1 MYYKIKTKMN
11 YSDKVKDY
19 LLELGYQI
27 SKEIPEEQIFI
38 ISNEDNAVNNMV
50 LDCEDNLLVIE
61 QKLVDVA
68 VDSTELWKQLLQA
81 NRRLVYGAYVLDE
94 TAKHLIF
101 RDTLELE
108 NLDKNELE
116 ASLNSLALG
125 LVENIDLLLTIA
137 GEEKKD

>member
-1 MYYKIKTKMN
+1 MN
-11 YSDKVKDY
+11 YSDKVKEY
-19 LLELGYQI
+19 LRELGYQI
-27 SKEIPEEQIFI
+27 TKEIPEEQIFI

-50 LDCEDNLLVIE
+50 LDCEDNLLIIE
-61 QKLVDVA
+61 QKLVDVN
-68 VDSTELWKQLLQA
+68 VDCPELWKKLLQA
-81 NRRLVYGAYVLDE
+81 NRGLVYGAYVLDE
-94 TAKHLIF
+94 TAKHLMF

-108 NLDKNELE
+108 NLDINELE

>member
-1 MYYKIKTKMN
+1 MN

-68 VDSTELWKQLLQA
+68 VDSTELWKLLLQA

>member
-1 MYYKIKTKMN
+1 MSYTN
-11 YSDKVKDY
+11 KVKEY
-19 LLELGYQI
+19 LLERGYQI
-27 SKEIPEEQIFI
+27 TKEIPEEEIFI
-38 ISNEDNAVNNMV
+38 INNDDNGVNNMF
-50 LDCEDNLLVIE
+50 LDCEDNLLIIE
-61 QKLVDVA
+61 QKLVDVN
-68 VDSTELWKQLLQA
+68 VDSPELWKQLLQA
-81 NRRLVYGAYVLDE
+81 NRKLVFGAYVLDE

-137 GEEKKD
+137 GEENKY

>member
-1 MYYKIKTKMN
+1 MN
-11 YSDKVKDY
+11 YLNKVKEY

-27 SKEIPEEQIFI
+27 TKEIPEDQILI
-38 ISNEDNAVNNMV
+38 IDYDDNGVNNMI
-50 LDCEDNLLVIE
+50 LDCEDNLLIIE
-61 QKLVDVA
+61 QKLVDVN
-68 VDSTELWKQLLQA
+68 VDNPELWKQLLQA
-81 NRRLVYGAYVLDE
+81 NRNLVFGAYVLDE

-137 GEEKKD
+137 GEENIH

>member
-1 MYYKIKTKMN
+1 MN
-11 YSDKVKDY
+11 YSNKVKEY

-27 SKEIPEEQIFI
+27 TKEIPEDQILI
-38 ISNEDNAVNNMV
+38 IDYDDNGVNNMI
-50 LDCEDNLLVIE
+50 LDCEDNLLIIE
-61 QKLVDVA
+61 QKLVDVN
-68 VDSTELWKQLLQA
+68 VDNPELWKQLLQA
-81 NRRLVYGAYVLDE
+81 NRNLVFGAYVLDE

-125 LVENIDLLLTIA
+125 LV
-137 GEEKKD
+137 

>member
-1 MYYKIKTKMN
+1 MN
-11 YSDKVKDY
+11 YSNKVKEY

-27 SKEIPEEQIFI
+27 TKEIPEDQILI
-38 ISNEDNAVNNMV
+38 IDYDDNGVNNMI
-50 LDCEDNLLVIE
+50 LDCEDNLLIIE
-61 QKLVDVA
+61 QKLVDVN
-68 VDSTELWKQLLQA
+68 VDNPELWKQLLQA
-81 NRRLVYGAYVLDE
+81 NRNLVFGAYVLDE

-137 GEEKKD
+137 GEENIH

>member
-1 MYYKIKTKMN
+1 MN
-11 YSDKVKDY
+11 YSDKVKEY
-19 LLELGYQI
+19 LRELGYQI
-27 SKEIPEEQIFI
+27 TKEIPEEQIFI

-50 LDCEDNLLVIE
+50 LDCEDNLLIIE
-61 QKLVDVA
+61 QKLVDVN
-68 VDSTELWKQLLQA
+68 VDSPELWKKLLQA
-81 NRRLVYGAYVLDE
+81 NRGLVYGAYVLDE
-94 TAKHLIF
+94 TAKHLMF

-108 NLDKNELE
+108 NLDINELE

>member
-1 MYYKIKTKMN
+1 MN

-68 VDSTELWKQLLQA
+68 VDSPELWKLILQA

>member
-1 MYYKIKTKMN
+1 MN

-68 VDSTELWKQLLQA
+68 VDSPELWKLILHA